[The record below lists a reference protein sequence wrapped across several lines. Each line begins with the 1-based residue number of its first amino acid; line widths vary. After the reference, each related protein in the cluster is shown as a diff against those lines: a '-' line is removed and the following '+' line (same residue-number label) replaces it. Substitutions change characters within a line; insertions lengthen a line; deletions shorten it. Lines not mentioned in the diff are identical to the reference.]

1 MEPKLE
7 KSDIKNLRIIRFGAR
22 LQLKIINKQ
31 LKLNSGVISDNKP
44 DEEDTDRMMNIKY
57 SYTNTIYQGDA
68 ILGEMKKIAEELI
81 EKSEKVLNSN
91 LVKRNS
97 KESLSVESAEQL
109 IKEIKELS
117 KSNETIFNKG
127 EETYKSA
134 ISDERLLKEQSMV
147 KHTLDKLFQRKKSF
161 TDEDFSKHI
170 IPNLNM
176 VKIPEEMIKGKI
188 ISHKF
193 DTLKLEFL
201 VVQMDS
207 QQNHVDLVHLI
218 DGKTQE
224 TATISYYKNISVI
237 ALPSE

>member
-134 ISDERLLKEQSMV
+134 ISDERLLKEQ
-147 KHTLDKLFQRKKSF
+147 KEKK
-161 TDEDFSKHI
+161 
-170 IPNLNM
+170 
-176 VKIPEEMIKGKI
+176 
-188 ISHKF
+188 
-193 DTLKLEFL
+193 
-201 VVQMDS
+201 
-207 QQNHVDLVHLI
+207 
-218 DGKTQE
+218 
-224 TATISYYKNISVI
+224 
-237 ALPSE
+237 